1 MRFMVGIEIMC
12 LVWDI
17 ALKNFHQNCGLY
29 LSVCVLQLH
38 IAQVWFGMHG
48 LYGIVMMIVI
58 HFIKTLIFYMY
69 FKCFSPFS

>member
-1 MRFMVGIEIMC
+1 MDNGYWYYALGMVGIEIMC

-38 IAQVWFGMHG
+38 IAQVWFGIHG
-48 LYGIVMMIVI
+48 LNGIVMMIVI
-58 HFIKTLIFYMY
+58 IYDTLI
-69 FKCFSPFS
+69 K